1 MTSSSQPIGP
11 HDLGGL
17 LLADGEKPIDR
28 EEHDFA
34 HWERLVDG
42 LIYVMG
48 EKGYPSDT
56 AAFRRA
62 IESLQ
67 PGDYE
72 TLSYYER
79 WAHSAA
85 TWCKELGLVTQSE
98 LDAKMAEI
106 KARQTESDTR

>member
-1 MTSSSQPIGP
+1 MSDETQRIGP

-17 LLADGEKPIDR
+17 LLADGERPIDR
-28 EEHDFA
+28 DEHDFA

-48 EKGYPSDT
+48 DKGYPADT

-62 IESLQ
+62 IESLT
-67 PGDYE
+67 PEDY
-72 TLSYYER
+72 TNLSYYER
-79 WAHSAA
+79 WAVSAA
-85 TWCKELGLVTQSE
+85 TWCKELELVTQDE

-106 KARQTESDTR
+106 KARPAEGDTP